1 VRNETWLEELACEL
15 RAAGVAPADV
25 AGVIVELQG
34 HLDDSA
40 QSALAS
46 FGAPQAY
53 AAQVSSAIGAGAGPR
68 RTAGPVRVKAHR
80 IAKSYKRR
88 CVLRDVDL
96 EVRAGD
102 VTALIGPN
110 GCGKST
116 LLRVLAGLEVPD
128 EGSVSVDGAIG
139 YVPQRGGLAPYLRPQ
154 EHFELF
160 GAARGMSAGAAR
172 REGDRL
178 AGELGWDAAAAPIA
192 RDLSGGT
199 SQKLSLTLALLGDP
213 EVLLLDEPNEGLDLD
228 STQRFWELLWD
239 RGEQGAAALVVSH
252 TGDALSRAAQVVELP
267 LVVPSWA

>member
-15 RAAGVAPADV
+15 RARGVAPTDV
-25 AGVIVELQG
+25 AGVVVELQG
-34 HLDDSA
+34 HLHDSA

-53 AAQVSSAIGAGAGPR
+53 AAQVSSAIGTGER
-68 RTAGPVRVKAHR
+68 RPAPGPVRIRAHR
-80 IAKSYKRR
+80 VAKSYKQR
-88 CVLRDVDL
+88 CVLRHVDL
-96 EVRAGD
+96 EVRAGE
-102 VTALIGPN
+102 VIALIGPN

-116 LLRVLAGLEVPD
+116 FLRVLAGFERPD
-128 EGSVSVDGAIG
+128 EGSVWVDGAIG
-139 YVPQRGGLAPYLRPQ
+139 YVPQRGGLSPYLRPH

-160 GAARGMSAGAAR
+160 GAARGMTAGAAR
-172 REGDRL
+172 RQGERL
-178 AGELGWDAAAAPIA
+178 ARDLGWDPAAAPIA

-228 STQRFWELLWD
+228 GTQRFWELLWD

-252 TGDALSRAAQVVELP
+252 TTDALSRATGVVELP
-267 LVVPSWA
+267 MVAP

>member
-1 VRNETWLEELACEL
+1 MRNETWLEELACEL
-15 RAAGVAPADV
+15 QARGVAATDV
-25 AGVIVELQG
+25 AGVVVELQG
-34 HLDDSA
+34 HLQDSA
-40 QSALAS
+40 QSALRS
-46 FGAPQAY
+46 FGPPQAY
-53 AAQVSSAIGAGAGPR
+53 AAEVSSAFGGAGER
-68 RTAGPVRVKAHR
+68 RPAEGAVRVRAHR
-80 IAKSYKRR
+80 VVKSYRQQ

-116 LLRVLAGLEVPD
+116 LLRMLAGFERPD
-128 EGSVSVDGAIG
+128 EGSVSVAGAIG
-139 YVPQRGGLAPYLRPQ
+139 YLPQRGGLSPYLRPH

-172 REGDRL
+172 RQGERL
-178 AGELGWDAAAAPIA
+178 ARDLGWDPTAAPIA

-252 TGDALSRAAQVVELP
+252 TADALSRATGVVELP
-267 LVVPSWA
+267 MVTR